1 MIRLTNISKTFR
13 QPEKELKV
21 LEDISLDIARG
32 SITGI
37 IGPSGAG
44 KSTLLRTIN
53 LLERPEEGAIYVNGQ
68 CLTSLNKKALQAE
81 RRKIGMIFQQFN
93 LLHSRT
99 VFGNIALPMELEGK
113 SKVVIRQKVTE
124 LLQRVGLED
133 KKEAYPQQLSGG
145 QKQRVAIARALA
157 NDPYL
162 LLCDEATSAL
172 DPAATESILKLL
184 ADINRE
190 SGITIV
196 LITHEMQVVK
206 AICQDVAL
214 MQAGR
219 IVAQGKLD
227 TLLQAQE
234 ENIFK
239 QFIETDNMSIPR
251 ELQQNLLQEYAPG
264 LHPLIEVELNGHIG
278 FEHIIRAMDNNNNA
292 PYKLIKADIEYL
304 GKANYGKLLILLQ
317 GDEQDIAKAISYF
330 KSNQLKNTIKGYAG

>member
-13 QPEKELKV
+13 QSKNELKV
-21 LEDISLDIARG
+21 LEDINLHIARG

-53 LLERPEEGAIYVNGQ
+53 LLERPEKGTVSINGK
-68 CLTSLNKKALQAE
+68 CLNDLSKRALSAE

-99 VFGNIALPMELEGK
+99 VFDNIALPMELEGK
-113 SKVVIRQKVTE
+113 SKAAIQQKVSE
-124 LLQRVGLED
+124 LLRRVGLED
-133 KKEAYPQQLSGG
+133 KKDVYPKQLSGG
-145 QKQRVAIARALA
+145 QQQRVAIARALA

-184 ADINRE
+184 ADINRQ
-190 SGITIV
+190 SGITII

-219 IVAQGKLD
+219 ITAQGKPE
-227 TLLQAQE
+227 TLLRE

-239 QFIETDNMSIPR
+239 QFIQTDTMSIPQEFKR
-251 ELQQNLLQEYAPG
+251 NLQQEYAPG

-278 FEHIIRAMDNNNNA
+278 FEHIIRAMDNNNKA

-304 GKANYGKLLILLQ
+304 GKANYGKLLLLLQ
-317 GDEQDIAKAISYF
+317 GNEDDIEKTITYF

>member
-1 MIRLTNISKTFR
+1 MIQLTNISKTFR
-13 QPEKELKV
+13 QNKKDLKV
-21 LEDISLDIARG
+21 LEDINLDIARG
-32 SITGI
+32 AITGI

-44 KSTLLRTIN
+44 KSTLLRCIN
-53 LLERPEEGAIYVNGQ
+53 LLERPETGTVYVNEK
-68 CLTSLNKKALQAE
+68 CLNDLNKRELSAE
-81 RRKIGMIFQQFN
+81 RRKIGMIFQHFN

-113 SKVVIRQKVTE
+113 SKAAIREKVTE
-124 LLQRVGLED
+124 LLQKVGLED
-133 KKEAYPQQLSGG
+133 KKEAYPKQLSGG

-172 DPAATESILKLL
+172 DPAATERILKLL

-190 SGITIV
+190 SGLTTV

-214 MQAGR
+214 MQAGS
-219 IVAQGKLD
+219 IVAQGKLQ
-227 TLLQAQE
+227 TLLQEQE

-239 QFIETDNMSIPR
+239 QFIQTETMSIPQD
-251 ELQQNLLQEYAPG
+251 LQANLQQEYAPG
-264 LHPLIEVELNGHIG
+264 LHPIIEVELNGHIG

-292 PYKLIKADIEYL
+292 PYKLIKANIEYL
-304 GKANYGKLLILLQ
+304 GKANYGKLLFLLQ
-317 GDEQDIAKAISYF
+317 GNEQDIAKAIRYF